1 MKPAIAR
8 RISFAAF
15 AAAFAFAAAAPAQAA
30 GTERMFKTTG
40 VEKRATR
47 THFKRSQRIQMN
59 KGALTRPR
67 LGLNLLGEDVTAI
80 RDHIDRNE
88 DGTISWVGHI
98 SGSPSDRVV
107 ITGRRGTFAGRID
120 FNGRLF
126 EISRERGGELMINE
140 VDLAALPEEEPFHLP
155 MSPDGGPV
163 MSGAQKTST
172 ASSGDAIQQDLLVAY
187 TDDACRANGGNGSTS
202 CSQIEAKIVN
212 AVADMNA
219 AYAASGVNI
228 TVNLVGMVATNY
240 DEGDKS
246 ASDMLNELRR
256 TTDGQ
261 IDELHN
267 ARNDYGA
274 DLLALV
280 TGSGGGYCGI
290 AFVGSSSSSAMSV
303 TAEFCLSNRTLAH
316 EIGHNQGSSHAR
328 SQNNGGTSG
337 AYHYGYRRCD
347 DDSVDDV
354 GAPYFSTIMAYS
366 CRGAARI
373 GGFSNPNINYQ
384 GAPTGIDP
392 DDDADNGAWAARTL
406 NESASA
412 IANFRSAT
420 TPPPTP
426 TSPPAPP
433 PTPPSAPSSLVA
445 SASDNTVVRLSWS
458 DNADNET
465 RYVVRRA
472 LDGGQFTTIAFL
484 PRNTE
489 RFTDNGLNPSTIY
502 RYRVRATN
510 AAGQADSN
518 LARIKTPTPRT
529 LITDRALKSI
539 YMRRGRISG
548 SYRDTHRNDG
558 RTQRITEVNAGVASK
573 PGARRGEHAWVFD
586 VAGGRDAVFT
596 VNAYVSGAEG
606 FKFSYK
612 RPNDRRWSPMF
623 TVDSKN
629 AANIQQFTLPDG
641 SSGRLLVRARDA
653 VLGKSDRT
661 DTLSIDYMAVMSDP
675 SADGRA
681 DVFAGTPV
689 QSTDR
694 KYELRQVGIAR
705 VMPGRM
711 EE

>member
-1 MKPAIAR
+1 
-8 RISFAAF
+8 
-15 AAAFAFAAAAPAQAA
+15 
-30 GTERMFKTTG
+30 MFKTTG

-47 THFKRSQRIQMN
+47 THYKQSQRIQMN
-59 KGALTRPR
+59 KGALARPR
-67 LGLNLLGEDVTAI
+67 LKINLLGEDVTAI

-120 FNGRLF
+120 YKGRLF
-126 EISRERGGELMINE
+126 EISRERGGALMINE
-140 VDLAALPEEEPFHLP
+140 VDLSALPEEEPFHLP
-155 MSPDGGPV
+155 DSPDGGPV
-163 MSGAQKTST
+163 MGGAQK

-187 TDDACRANGGNGSTS
+187 TDDACRANGGNGTTS
-202 CSQIEAKIVN
+202 CSQVEAKIVN

-219 AYAASGVNI
+219 AYSSSGVNI
-228 TVNLVGMVATNY
+228 TVNLVGMVQTNY

-246 ASDMLNELRR
+246 ASEMLNELRR
-256 TTDGQ
+256 TSDGQ
-261 IDELHN
+261 IDDLHN

-280 TGSGGGYCGI
+280 TGSAGGYCGI

-328 SQNNGGTSG
+328 SQNDGGTNG
-337 AYHYGYRRCD
+337 AYHYGYRRCN

-373 GGFSNPNINYQ
+373 GGFSNPNINHD

-392 DDDADNGAWAARTL
+392 NDDAANGAWAARTL
-406 NESASA
+406 NESAGA
-412 IANFRSAT
+412 IAGFRSAT

-433 PTPPSAPSSLVA
+433 PTPPTAPSSLVA
-445 SASDNTVVRLSWS
+445 SASSNSVVTLSWS
-458 DNADNET
+458 DNANNET

-472 LDGGQFTTIAFL
+472 LDGGSFKTVAFL

-489 RFTDNGLNPSTIY
+489 RFTDNGLNPTTIY

-510 AAGQADSN
+510 EAGQADSN

-529 LITDRALKSI
+529 LIADRALKSI
-539 YMRRGRISG
+539 FMSRGRISG

-558 RTQRITEVNAGVASK
+558 RTQRITEVNAGIASK

-586 VAGGRDAVFT
+586 VAGGDGAFIT
-596 VNAYVSGAEG
+596 LNAYVTGAEG
-606 FKFSYK
+606 FVFSFK
-612 RPNDRRWSPMF
+612 RPGDRRWTTMF
-623 TVDSKN
+623 TVRSN
-629 AANIQQFTLPDG
+629 TPANIQQYTLPDG
-641 SSGRLLVRARDA
+641 TRGRLLVRARDA
-653 VLGKSDRT
+653 FLSKSDGA

-681 DVFAGTPV
+681 DAIAETPI
-689 QSTDR
+689 TPPDR
-694 KYELRQVGIAR
+694 QHKLRQLDFAR
-705 VMPGRM
+705 VLPGRM